1 MAVWTPAHQ
10 IKPALSAV
18 GQLYNTYERERCRRV
33 LNTSVLTG
41 IPLSTASTHA
51 SKKKRAEG
59 ERGGEQSQVKH
70 STKNVARFLLEMQD
84 DPLMTKASIFYV

>member
-1 MAVWTPAHQ
+1 
-10 IKPALSAV
+10 V

-59 ERGGEQSQVKH
+59 ERGGEQSQVKALH
-70 STKNVARFLLEMQD
+70 QKRGEVLVGDAGRRPD
-84 DPLMTKASIFYV
+84 D